1 MDTGFALRAPRDD
14 TEFEVG
20 SYSPTGLRNLL
31 PPSIFLLRPQIS
43 AMVSQSPDMKTGPE
57 GPVRAPSAVPI
68 DDAVLPYEVDALD
81 VRGRLVRLGPALDEI
96 LTKHDYPAPVG
107 KLLGEAIV
115 LTTLLGSALK
125 FEGRFILQAQTDGPV
140 SFLVVD
146 YQAPDRLR
154 AYARFDAA
162 RLGDAKDSGTLLGRG
177 HLAMTIDQG
186 PDMSRYQAL
195 VALDGGSLEDAAH
208 EYFLRSEQIPTRV
221 RLAVGEEWRSSDG
234 GKHRWR
240 AGGMLMQFL
249 PKAPERAR
257 QADLHPGDAPE
268 GAAVHSVAE
277 DDAWVEARSLIETV
291 EDVEL
296 IDPDLSG
303 ERLLYRLF
311 HERGVRVFNPMV
323 LKAQCSCSRDAVAS
337 MLKSFSSDDR
347 SAMVKDDKV
356 VVTCEFCSSVYE
368 FTPEEAGVEDA

>member
-1 MDTGFALRAPRDD
+1 
-14 TEFEVG
+14 
-20 SYSPTGLRNLL
+20 
-31 PPSIFLLRPQIS
+31 
-43 AMVSQSPDMKTGPE
+43 MKTGSE
-57 GPVRAPSAVPI
+57 GPVRAPSSIPI

-81 VRGRLVRLGPALDEI
+81 VRGRLVRLGPALDDI

-162 RLGDAKDSGTLLGRG
+162 RLGEAQKSGMDSGALLGRG

-186 PDMSRYQAL
+186 PDMSRYQGL
-195 VALDGGSLEDAAH
+195 VALDGGTLEDAAH

-221 RLAVGEEWRSSDG
+221 RLAVGEEWRSADG

-257 QADLHPGDAPE
+257 QADLHPGDAPDGIE
-268 GAAVHSVAE
+268 VHAVAE

-296 IDPDLSG
+296 IDPELSG
-303 ERLLYRLF
+303 ERLLFRLF

-337 MLKSFSSDDR
+337 MLQSFSPDDR
-347 SAMVKDDKV
+347 AAMVKDDKV
-356 VVTCEFCSSVYE
+356 VVTCEFCSSVYQ
-368 FTPEEAGVEDA
+368 FTPHEAGVEDA